1 MSLWDNI
8 GTVILVFPMEEVEN
22 PMELKLEMD
31 QVFGK
36 LSRSEIVLVSKQSL
50 KNQQLREL
58 KGVTYVSEK
67 DFNFLAKLKNENLK
81 ELLEKPFNS
90 LFLSG
95 TLTKQFEKLFS
106 KSRIHNFIGL
116 NSENKFIKINL
127 QPKSS
132 IPSEMVNFAKITLS
146 KITDK

>member
-8 GTVILVFPMEEVEN
+8 GMVILVFPMEEVEN
-22 PMELKLEMD
+22 PMEFKLEMD

-36 LSRSEIVLVSKQSL
+36 QSRCEIVLTSKQSL

-67 DFNFLAKLKNENLK
+67 EINFFGKLKNENLN
-81 ELLEKPFNS
+81 ELLGKPFDT

-106 KSRIHNFIGL
+106 KAAIKNIIGL
-116 NSENKFIKINL
+116 NSENKFIEINL

-132 IPSEMVNFAKITLS
+132 IPSEMVNFAKNTLS
-146 KITDK
+146 KITVK

>member
-1 MSLWDNI
+1 MSLWDKI

-22 PMELKLEMD
+22 PMEFKLEMD

-36 LSRSEIVLVSKQSL
+36 QSRSEIVLISKHSL

-67 DFNFLAKLKNENLK
+67 DFNFFGKLKNENLQ
-81 ELLEKPFNS
+81 ELLRKPFNS

-106 KSRIHNFIGL
+106 KSRIQHFIGL
-116 NSENKFIKINL
+116 NSENKFIEINL

-132 IPSEMVNFAKITLS
+132 IPSEMVNFAKNTLS